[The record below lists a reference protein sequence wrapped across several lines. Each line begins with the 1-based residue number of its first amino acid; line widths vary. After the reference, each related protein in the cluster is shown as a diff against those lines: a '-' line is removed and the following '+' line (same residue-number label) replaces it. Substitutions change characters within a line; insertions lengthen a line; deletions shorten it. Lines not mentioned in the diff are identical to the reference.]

1 MASRKTERKTENKP
15 KASNLKKIGA
25 LWIGNGKNGK
35 FMSGRIELSEDEELR
50 VLVFKNGYK
59 EKPSQP
65 DYVIYEPKDDDNRS
79 AGFPGDDKDNDP
91 LND

>member
-1 MASRKTERKTENKP
+1 MANRKTERKTENKP
-15 KASNLKKIGA
+15 KNSDLKKIGA

-35 FMSGRIELSEDEELR
+35 FMSGRIELSDDEELR

-65 DYVIYEPKDDDNRS
+65 DYVIYEPQNDKGAD
-79 AGFPGDDKDNDP
+79 GFPGDKGDDP
-91 LND
+91 LE

>member
-1 MASRKTERKTENKP
+1 MARSKTERKTENKP

-50 VLVFKNGYK
+50 VLVFKNGFK

-65 DYVIYEPKDDDNRS
+65 DYVIYEPQEDDNRAS
-79 AGFPGDDKDNDP
+79 GFPGDKGDDP
-91 LND
+91 LE